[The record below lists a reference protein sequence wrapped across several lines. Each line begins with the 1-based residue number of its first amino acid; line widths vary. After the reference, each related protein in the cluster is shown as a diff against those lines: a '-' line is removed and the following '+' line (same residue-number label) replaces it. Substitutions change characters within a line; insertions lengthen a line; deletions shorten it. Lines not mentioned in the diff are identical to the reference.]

1 MILVIDTSSIEFIY
15 LALGREG
22 KVIAEERIVAK
33 FSQEEKL
40 IVALRD
46 FLLKNKQ
53 KVEDLEGIIAVKGP
67 GSFSALRIGL
77 SVVNSLAWSL
87 NIKNVGLSKDEFVDY
102 KDLLKKGEERLAQLQ
117 GWQNILPEYGKEPN
131 ISSSNKK

>member
-1 MILVIDTSSIEFIY
+1 MILIIDTSSIDFIY
-15 LALGREG
+15 LALGKKEEI
-22 KVIAEERIVAK
+22 IAEERIAAK

-77 SVVNSLAWSL
+77 AVVNSLAWSL

-102 KDLLKKGEERLAQLQ
+102 KDLLKKGEEQLAQLQ

-131 ISSSNKK
+131 ISSPNKK